1 MVDHFSVQFNRY
13 FQGAA
18 RVRANMSVSS
28 DEVTS
33 GADATVSPAQVMVDN
48 NAEIKNDSV
57 NRMVLVFMVF
67 TSNGLI

>member
-1 MVDHFSVQFNRY
+1 
-13 FQGAA
+13 
-18 RVRANMSVSS
+18 MSVSS